1 VKQVKR
7 VILITGTPGVGKTAV
22 SQFLASK
29 LKAIHIDLTK
39 LVKQEKL
46 TSGVDKARKTL
57 IADMKKVSERVQ
69 DIIKSYE
76 QDIIIDGHYS
86 MNVLPAKNVH
96 LAFVLRRDPEELKK
110 TMEDRG
116 FKNRK
121 LWENLAAEILDVCLW
136 DAVRA
141 CGADKVCEI
150 DVTSKTIEEVAEEIV
165 AVLEEKRKCRVGIV
179 DWLGKLEKEGR
190 LDEFLKDF

>member
-1 VKQVKR
+1 
-7 VILITGTPGVGKTAV
+7 VGKTAV
-22 SQFLASK
+22 SQFLTSK

-86 MNVLPAKNVH
+86 MNVLPAKNVY

-110 TMEDRG
+110 MMEDRG

-121 LWENLAAEILDVCLW
+121 LWENIAAEILDVCLW

-141 CGADKVCEI
+141 CGFNKVCEI
-150 DVTSKTIEEVAEEIV
+150 SVTSKTIEEVAEEIV

-179 DWLGKLEKEGR
+179 DWLGKLEKERR